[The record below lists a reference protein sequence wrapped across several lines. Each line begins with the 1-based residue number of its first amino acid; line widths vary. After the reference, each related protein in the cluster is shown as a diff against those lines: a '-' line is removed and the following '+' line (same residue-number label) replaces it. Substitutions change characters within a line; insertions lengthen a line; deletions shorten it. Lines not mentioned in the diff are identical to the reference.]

1 MDQEEIKFEIT
12 LLAEYWDKPPIA
24 KIYINDVCKWDG
36 DLSNG
41 SNTITFKDTLN
52 FTEHT
57 LRIERSNKTDGQ
69 HQSDEKTQ
77 LLSLEKLVIDGVNI
91 RDIVWTYSWYEP
103 EYPRL
108 WALMQKKQGNVLEE
122 KILAE
127 TNWGHNGNW
136 YLNFTSPVYM
146 HIINWMNRALDAVI

>member
-1 MDQEEIKFEIT
+1 MNKEEIKFEVT
-12 LLAEYWDKPPIA
+12 LLAEYWDNPPVA
-24 KIYINDVCKWDG
+24 KIYIDNVCKWDK
-36 DLSNG
+36 DLLPG
-41 SNTITFKDTLN
+41 LNTITFNDTLD

-57 LRIERSNKTDGQ
+57 LRIERSNKTDDQ

-91 RDIVWTYSWYEP
+91 RDIVWTTSWYEP
-103 EYPRL
+103 EYPKL

-122 KILAE
+122 TVLAG
-127 TNWGHNGNW
+127 TTWGHNGNW

-146 HIINWMNRALDAVI
+146 HIIRWMNRELDAVI